1 MDTSSPLID
10 IGHVIQLS
18 VAPVFLLSGIG
29 IILTVLTN
37 RLARVVDRA
46 RRLEDAARSSTGEAL
61 EERRQELRVIAWR
74 ARLMN
79 RAITLSTCSALLV
92 ALVVVLLFLGAFLN
106 FNATLPVA
114 GLFILAM
121 LALIATLKTPALQLA
136 QSEAQQMSEDEH
148 PLWVFVNRL
157 AYEAEMTPDQGDP
170 ERVRLLK
177 RARATIQQVSNFMR
191 GRFRHLSEAVLTAK
205 PK

>member
-1 MDTSSPLID
+1 MDAGSPLVD
-10 IGHVIQLS
+10 IGHIIQLA

-46 RRLEDAARSSTGEAL
+46 RRVEEAARSSTGETL
-61 EERRQELRVIAWR
+61 EERRQELRVMAWR

-92 ALVVVLLFLGAFLN
+92 ALVVVLLFLGAFLD
-106 FNATLPVA
+106 FAAALPVA

-121 LALIATLKTPALQLA
+121 LSLIAALLLFLREVFLAIAALKIG
-136 QSEAQQMSEDEH
+136 
-148 PLWVFVNRL
+148 V
-157 AYEAEMTPDQGDP
+157 
-170 ERVRLLK
+170 
-177 RARATIQQVSNFMR
+177 
-191 GRFRHLSEAVLTAK
+191 
-205 PK
+205 

>member
-1 MDTSSPLID
+1 MDAGSPLID

-46 RRLEDAARSSTGEAL
+46 RRLEESARSSTGESL
-61 EERRQELRVIAWR
+61 EERRRELRIMAWR

-92 ALVVVLLFLGAFLN
+92 ALV
-106 FNATLPVA
+106 
-114 GLFILAM
+114 
-121 LALIATLKTPALQLA
+121 K
-136 QSEAQQMSEDEH
+136 
-148 PLWVFVNRL
+148 
-157 AYEAEMTPDQGDP
+157 
-170 ERVRLLK
+170 K
-177 RARATIQQVSNFMR
+177 
-191 GRFRHLSEAVLTAK
+191 
-205 PK
+205 